1 MHALNHAEL
10 RFLLK
15 TNSLRGLG
23 RLAASPDTEIPHIVA
38 SMSSGYGG
46 GLAFEYRS
54 KGVSIWTGTN
64 RPWNSEPDHHI
75 TWTQIR
81 RHISR
86 YVTED
91 FTNAFRETD
100 RKWCHAKVGDQT
112 PGALYCHTDAERETI
127 ADLEAQLRLLAAP
140 IWEPATT
147 IEGEP
152 EQLDLFA

>member
-15 TNSLRGLG
+15 TNSLHGLG

-38 SMSSGYGG
+38 NMSSGYGG
-46 GLAFEYRS
+46 DLAYEYRS

-91 FTNAFRETD
+91 FTNGDCCTD
-100 RKWCHAKVGDQT
+100 R
-112 PGALYCHTDAERETI
+112 
-127 ADLEAQLRLLAAP
+127 
-140 IWEPATT
+140 
-147 IEGEP
+147 
-152 EQLDLFA
+152 